1 MNIRFLTPRLH
12 GVVDY
17 AAAAGLIV
25 LPFLLGL
32 GGSAPLAFWLSVG
45 SGVTV
50 IGYSL
55 LTGYAYSAAPV
66 LPFRLHLLIDFAAA
80 VAFAVAPFVFGFSG
94 LDAVY
99 YWVMAAAVLVVVAV
113 SQDSEAERP
122 GVTTEAVPG

>member
-1 MNIRFLTPRLH
+1 MNIRFLSPRLH

-25 LPFLLGL
+25 LPFALGL

-55 LTGYAYSAAPV
+55 LTSYAYSAAPV

-80 VAFAVAPFVFGFSG
+80 VAFAVAPFVFGFAG
-94 LDAVY
+94 VDAVY

-113 SQDSEAERP
+113 SQDSEADRP
-122 GVTTEAVPG
+122 AVTTEVVPG

>member
-1 MNIRFLTPRLH
+1 MNIRFLSPRLH

-32 GGSAPLAFWLSVG
+32 GASAPLAFWLSVG

-55 LTGYAYSAAPV
+55 LTSYAYSAAPV

-113 SQDSEAERP
+113 SQDSEAARP
-122 GVTTEAVPG
+122 AVTTEAVPG

>member
-1 MNIRFLTPRLH
+1 MNIRFLSPRLH

-32 GGSAPLAFWLSVG
+32 GASAPLAFWLSVG

-55 LTGYAYSAAPV
+55 LTSYAYSAAPV
-66 LPFRLHLLIDFAAA
+66 LPFRLHLLIDFEAA

-113 SQDSEAERP
+113 SQDSEVDRP
-122 GVTTEAVPG
+122 AVTTEAVPG

>member
-12 GVVDY
+12 GIVDY

-32 GGSAPLAFWLSVG
+32 GASAPLALWLSVG
-45 SGVTV
+45 SGVAV

-55 LTGYAYSAAPV
+55 LTSYAYSAAPL

-80 VAFAVAPFVFGFSG
+80 VAFAAAPFVFGFSG
-94 LDAVY
+94 LDAIY

-113 SQDSEAERP
+113 SQESETERLAVP
-122 GVTTEAVPG
+122 SEAVPG

>member
-1 MNIRFLTPRLH
+1 MNIRFLSPRLH

-25 LPFLLGL
+25 PPFLLGL
-32 GGSAPLAFWLSVG
+32 GASAPLAFWLSVG
-45 SGVTV
+45 SGVAV

-55 LTGYAYSAAPV
+55 LTSYAYSAAPV
-66 LPFRLHLLIDFAAA
+66 LPFKLHLLIDFAAA
-80 VAFAVAPFVFGFSG
+80 VAFAVAPFVLGFSG

-122 GVTTEAVPG
+122 GVTTEVVPG

>member
-1 MNIRFLTPRLH
+1 MNIRFLSPRLH
-12 GVVDY
+12 AVVDY

-25 LPFLLGL
+25 LPFVLGL
-32 GGSAPLAFWLSVG
+32 GASAPLAFWLSVG
-45 SGVTV
+45 SGVAV

-55 LTGYAYSAAPV
+55 LTSYAYSAAPV
-66 LPFRLHLLIDFAAA
+66 LPFKLHLLIDFAAA

-113 SQDSEAERP
+113 SQDSEADRP
-122 GVTTEAVPG
+122 AVPTEAVPG